1 MTFNPQRGTRT
12 SSNENLNQEIKN
24 PFELA
29 KIPEIESSKY
39 KNSKSNDKTTPKDTD
54 KDEKSND
61 SKVVSLEEQLKLAGL
76 ASSRSRGL

>member
-12 SSNENLNQEIKN
+12 SSNDNLNQEIKN

-39 KNSKSNDKTTPKDTD
+39 KNSKSNEDVCEVDKIGRAH
-54 KDEKSND
+54 
-61 SKVVSLEEQLKLAGL
+61 V
-76 ASSRSRGL
+76 